1 MVRILT
7 DSSSDISPALAK
19 ELGVDIVPLNVTTED
34 GQVYQDGVNL
44 PMKDFWSML
53 AACKQLPKTSQ
64 PSPQWFIDYFAAAK
78 EAGDETVVLLIS
90 AGLSGTYQCAR
101 LCAEDAEYEDVY
113 FVDTQTACI
122 GLRLLINQAIA
133 RRNEG
138 MSASQI
144 AEELEERK
152 KYIRILLIAEDL
164 KHLHKGG
171 RLSTAATIAGGA
183 LGIKPVL
190 QLWNNKLGAAVKAR
204 GLPGAYVALFKEME
218 KFGGMNRELPYFVAY
233 TDKPQAAEPIVRYLT
248 QNQGLPEQKPVTIGA
263 AIGTHIGPGA
273 CGIAYF
279 TNEKAE

>member
-19 ELGVDIVPLNVTTED
+19 ELGIDIVPLNVTFED
-34 GQVYQDGVNL
+34 GQVYQDGVDL
-44 PMKDFWSML
+44 PMKDFWQML
-53 AACKQLPKTSQ
+53 ADCRQLPKTSQ
-64 PSPQWFIDYFAAAK
+64 PSPQWFMDYFTAAK

-101 LCAEDAEYEDVY
+101 LSAEDAEYEDVY

-122 GLRLLINQAIA
+122 GLHLLIDQAVERRDAGMTAARIA
-133 RRNEG
+133 N
-138 MSASQI
+138 
-144 AEELEERK
+144 ELEELK
-152 KYIRILLIAEDL
+152 QHIRILLIADDL

-204 GLPGAYVALFKEME
+204 GLPGAYVAMFKELD
-218 KFGGMNRELPYFVAY
+218 KFGGINRELPFFTAY
-233 TDKPQAAEPIVRYLT
+233 TDKPQAAEPITRYLT
-248 QNQGLPEQKPVTIGA
+248 QNLGLPEQKPVTIGA
-263 AIGTHIGPGA
+263 AIGTHVGPGT

-279 TNEKAE
+279 TNEKP